1 MKNNKNEKK
10 ESERL
15 KESVREKYGQ
25 IAREAPKPGSPPAV
39 RASSLCCGP
48 SPNPCCCAPAAEP
61 SASTYYSEDVAGIKE
76 AYEKLDGHM
85 DEADLGL
92 GCGLPTKHAG
102 LAPGQT
108 VVDLG
113 SGAGNDVFIARSV
126 VGATGRVI
134 GVDMTPEMIDKART
148 NAERRGFKNVEF
160 RLGDIETLPV
170 DDASADV
177 VVSNCVLNLVPDKRK
192 AFAEIFR
199 VLKPG
204 GRFCVSDIVLRGRL
218 PEKLQEVAELY
229 VGCVAG
235 ALADDEY
242 LGIIHETGFAA
253 VEVKTAKKLDLPDE
267 YILKHISAEEL
278 AAYRA
283 SGSSVLSVTV
293 VGAKPTKQTAA
304 A

>member
-1 MKNNKNEKK
+1 MTSDKEK

-15 KESVREKYGQ
+15 KELVREKYAQ
-25 IAREAPKPGSPPAV
+25 IAREAPKPGDPPAL
-39 RASSLCCGP
+39 RASSLCCAP
-48 SPNPCCCAPAAEP
+48 TASPCGCAPASEP

-76 AYEKLDGHM
+76 AYEKLGGHM

-92 GCGLPTKHAG
+92 GCGLPTEHAG

-126 VGATGRVI
+126 VGDTGRVI
-134 GVDMTPEMIDKART
+134 GVDMTPEMIDKARA

-160 RLGDIETLPV
+160 RLGDIESLPV
-170 DDASADV
+170 DDAAADV
-177 VVSNCVLNLVPDKRK
+177 VVSNCVLNLVPDKRL

-204 GRFCVSDIVLRGRL
+204 GRFCVSDIVIQGELPAKLRG
-218 PEKLQEVAELY
+218 VAELY

-235 ALADDEY
+235 ALAAEAY

-253 VEVKTAKKLDLPDE
+253 IDIKAVKRLDLPDE
-267 YILKHISAEEL
+267 YMLKYIGAAEL

-283 SGSSVLSVTV
+283 SGAAVLSVTV
-293 VGAKPTKQTAA
+293 VGTRPAN
-304 A
+304 

>member
-1 MKNNKNEKK
+1 MTSDKDK
-10 ESERL
+10 ESKRL
-15 KESVREKYGQ
+15 KELVREKYAQ
-25 IAREAPKPGSPPAV
+25 IAREAPKPGSAPSKPAS
-39 RASSLCCGP
+39 ASSCCSGP
-48 SPNPCCCAPAAEP
+48 SPCCAPAAEP

-92 GCGLPTKHAG
+92 GCGLPTEHAG

-126 VGATGRVI
+126 VGDTGRVI
-134 GVDMTPEMIDKART
+134 GVDMTPEMIDKARA

-160 RLGDIETLPV
+160 RLGDIESLPV
-170 DDASADV
+170 EDAAADV
-177 VVSNCVLNLVPDKRK
+177 VVSNCVLNLVPDKRL

-204 GRFCVSDIVLRGRL
+204 GRFCVSDIVLKGEL
-218 PEKLQEVAELY
+218 PAKLREVAELY

-235 ALADDEY
+235 ALPAEEY
-242 LGIIHETGFAA
+242 VGIIHETGFTGIDIK
-253 VEVKTAKKLDLPDE
+253 VAKRLDLPDE
-267 YILKHISAEEL
+267 YILKYIGAEEL

-283 SGSSVLSVTV
+283 SGSAVLSITV
-293 VGAKPTKQTAA
+293 VGNRPSN
-304 A
+304 

>member
-1 MKNNKNEKK
+1 MTSDKEK

-15 KESVREKYGQ
+15 KELVREKYAQ
-25 IAREAPKPGSPPAV
+25 IAREAPKPGSPPAA
-39 RASSLCCGP
+39 RAASPCC
-48 SPNPCCCAPAAEP
+48 SPAASPCCCAPAAEP
-61 SASTYYSEDVAGIKE
+61 SVSTYYSEDIAGIKE

-92 GCGLPTKHAG
+92 GCGLPTEHAG

-126 VGATGRVI
+126 VGDTGRVI
-134 GVDMTPEMIDKART
+134 GIDMTSEMIDKARA

-160 RLGDIETLPV
+160 RLGDIEALPV
-170 DDASADV
+170 DDAAADV
-177 VVSNCVLNLVPDKRK
+177 VVSNCVLNLVPDKRL

-204 GRFCVSDIVLRGRL
+204 GRFCVSDIVIQGELPAKLRG
-218 PEKLQEVAELY
+218 VAELY

-235 ALADDEY
+235 ALAADAY
-242 LGIIHETGFAA
+242 LGIINETGFTAIDIKA
-253 VEVKTAKKLDLPDE
+253 VKRLDLPDE
-267 YILKHISAEEL
+267 YMLKYISAEDL

-283 SGSSVLSVTV
+283 SGSAVLSVTV
-293 VGAKPTKQTAA
+293 VGTRPAD
-304 A
+304 

>member
-1 MKNNKNEKK
+1 MRSDK
-10 ESERL
+10 ERESQRL
-15 KESVREKYGQ
+15 KELVREKYAQ
-25 IAREAPKPGSPPAV
+25 IAREAPKPGESPSARAVSPCCSPA
-39 RASSLCCGP
+39 AS
-48 SPNPCCCAPAAEP
+48 PCCCSPAAAP

-85 DEADLGL
+85 AEADLGL
-92 GCGLPTKHAG
+92 GCGLPTEHAG

-126 VGATGRVI
+126 VGDTGRVI
-134 GVDMTPEMIDKART
+134 GVDMTPEMIGKARA

-160 RLGDIETLPV
+160 RLGDIESLPV
-170 DDASADV
+170 DDAAADV
-177 VVSNCVLNLVPDKRK
+177 VVSNCVLNLVPDKRL

-204 GRFCVSDIVLRGRL
+204 GRFCVSDIVLKGEL
-218 PEKLQEVAELY
+218 PAKLQEVAELY

-235 ALADDEY
+235 ALAAEEY
-242 LGIIHETGFAA
+242 IGIIHETGFTGIDIKA
-253 VEVKTAKKLDLPDE
+253 VKRLDLPDE
-267 YILKHISAEEL
+267 YMLKYIGAGEL

-283 SGSSVLSVTV
+283 SGAAVLSVTV
-293 VGAKPTKQTAA
+293 VGARPSS
-304 A
+304 

>member
-1 MKNNKNEKK
+1 MTSDKEK

-15 KESVREKYGQ
+15 KELVREKYAQ
-25 IAREAPKPGSPPAV
+25 IAREAPKPGSSPAA
-39 RASSLCCGP
+39 RASSPCC
-48 SPNPCCCAPAAEP
+48 SPAASPCCCAPAAEP
-61 SASTYYSEDVAGIKE
+61 SVSTYYSEDIAGIKE

-92 GCGLPTKHAG
+92 GCGLPTEHAG

-126 VGATGRVI
+126 VGETGRVI
-134 GVDMTPEMIDKART
+134 GIDMTPEMIAKARA
-148 NAERRGFKNVEF
+148 NAERRGFRNVEF
-160 RLGDIETLPV
+160 RLGDIEALPV
-170 DDASADV
+170 DDATADV
-177 VVSNCVLNLVPDKRK
+177 VVSNCVLNLVPDKRL

-204 GRFCVSDIVLRGRL
+204 GRFCVSDIVLRGEL
-218 PEKLQEVAELY
+218 PAKLQEVAELY

-235 ALADDEY
+235 ALDAEEY
-242 LGIIHETGFAA
+242 LAIIHETGFTGINIK
-253 VEVKTAKKLDLPDE
+253 VAKRLDLPDE
-267 YILKHISAEEL
+267 YILKHIGAEEL

-283 SGSSVLSVTV
+283 SGAAVLSITV
-293 VGAKPTKQTAA
+293 VGTRSSN
-304 A
+304 

>member
-1 MKNNKNEKK
+1 MTSDKEK

-15 KESVREKYGQ
+15 KELVREKYAQ
-25 IAREAPKPGSPPAV
+25 IAREAPKPGSSPAV
-39 RASSLCCGP
+39 RASSSCC
-48 SPNPCCCAPAAEP
+48 SPAASPCCCAPAAEP

-92 GCGLPTKHAG
+92 GCGLPTEHAG

-126 VGATGRVI
+126 VGETGRVI
-134 GVDMTPEMIDKART
+134 GIDMTPEMIDKARA
-148 NAERRGFKNVEF
+148 NAERHGFRNVEF
-160 RLGDIETLPV
+160 RLGDIEALPV
-170 DDASADV
+170 DDAAADV
-177 VVSNCVLNLVPDKRK
+177 VVSNCVLNLVPDKRL

-204 GRFCVSDIVLRGRL
+204 GRFCVSDIVLRGEL
-218 PEKLQEVAELY
+218 PAKLQEVAELY

-235 ALADDEY
+235 ALDAGEY
-242 LGIIHETGFAA
+242 LAIVHETGFTGIDIK
-253 VEVKTAKKLDLPDE
+253 VAKRLDLPDE
-267 YILKHISAEEL
+267 YILKYISAEEL

-283 SGSSVLSVTV
+283 SGAAVLSITV
-293 VGAKPTKQTAA
+293 VGTRPSN
-304 A
+304 

>member
-1 MKNNKNEKK
+1 MRSDKEK
-10 ESERL
+10 ESQRL
-15 KESVREKYGQ
+15 KELVREKYAQ
-25 IAREAPKPGSPPAV
+25 IAREAPKPGDPPAL
-39 RASSLCCGP
+39 RTSSPCCSPAAS
-48 SPNPCCCAPAAEP
+48 PCCCAPAAEP

-76 AYEKLDGHM
+76 AYGKLDGHM

-92 GCGLPTKHAG
+92 GCGLPTEHAG

-126 VGATGRVI
+126 VGDTGRVI
-134 GVDMTPEMIDKART
+134 GIDMTPEMIGKARA

-160 RLGDIETLPV
+160 RLGDIEALPV
-170 DDASADV
+170 DAAAADV
-177 VVSNCVLNLVPDKRK
+177 VVSNCVLNLVPDKRL

-204 GRFCVSDIVLRGRL
+204 GRFCVSDIVIQGELPAKLRG
-218 PEKLQEVAELY
+218 VAELY

-235 ALADDEY
+235 ALATDAY
-242 LGIIHETGFAA
+242 LGIINETGFTAIDIKA
-253 VEVKTAKKLDLPDE
+253 VKRLDLPDE
-267 YILKHISAEEL
+267 YMLKYISAGDL

-283 SGSSVLSVTV
+283 SGAAALSITV
-293 VGAKPTKQTAA
+293 VGTRPSNRERE
-304 A
+304 

>member
-1 MKNNKNEKK
+1 MRSEKEK

-15 KESVREKYGQ
+15 KELVREKYAQ
-25 IAREAPKPGSPPAV
+25 IAREAPKPGDPPAL
-39 RASSLCCGP
+39 RTSSPCCSPAAS
-48 SPNPCCCAPAAEP
+48 PCCCAPAAEP

-92 GCGLPTKHAG
+92 GCGLPTEHAG

-126 VGATGRVI
+126 VGDTGRVI
-134 GVDMTPEMIDKART
+134 GVDMTTEMIDKARA

-160 RLGDIETLPV
+160 RLGDIESLPV
-170 DDASADV
+170 DDAAADV
-177 VVSNCVLNLVPDKRK
+177 VVSNCVLNLVPDKRL

-199 VLKPG
+199 ILKPG
-204 GRFCVSDIVLRGRL
+204 GRFCVSDIVIQGELPAELRG
-218 PEKLQEVAELY
+218 VAELY

-235 ALADDEY
+235 ALAAEEY
-242 LGIIHETGFAA
+242 IGIIHETGFTGIDIKA
-253 VEVKTAKKLDLPDE
+253 VKRLDLPDDYMLK
-267 YILKHISAEEL
+267 YIGADEL
-278 AAYRA
+278 AAYHA
-283 SGSSVLSVTV
+283 SGAAILSVTI
-293 VGAKPTKQTAA
+293 VGTRPPS
-304 A
+304 

>member
-1 MKNNKNEKK
+1 MTNDKEK

-15 KESVREKYGQ
+15 KELVREKYAQ
-25 IAREAPKPGSPPAV
+25 IAREAPKPGDPPAL
-39 RASSLCCGP
+39 RASSLCCAP
-48 SPNPCCCAPAAEP
+48 TASPCCCAPAAEP
-61 SASTYYSEDVAGIKE
+61 SISTYYSEDVAGIKE

-92 GCGLPTKHAG
+92 GCGLPTEHAG

-126 VGATGRVI
+126 VGDMGRVI
-134 GVDMTPEMIDKART
+134 GVDMTPEMVDKARA

-160 RLGDIETLPV
+160 RLGDIESLPV
-170 DDASADV
+170 DDAAADV
-177 VVSNCVLNLVPDKRK
+177 VVSNCVLNLVPDKRL

-204 GRFCVSDIVLRGRL
+204 GRFCVSDIVIQGEL
-218 PEKLQEVAELY
+218 PAKLQEVAELY

-235 ALADDEY
+235 ALAAEAY
-242 LGIIHETGFAA
+242 LGIINETGFTAIDVKA
-253 VEVKTAKKLDLPDE
+253 VKKLDLPDE
-267 YILKHISAEEL
+267 YMLKYISAGEL

-283 SGSSVLSVTV
+283 SGAAILSVTV
-293 VGAKPTKQTAA
+293 VGARPSN
-304 A
+304 

>member
-1 MKNNKNEKK
+1 MTSDKEK

-15 KESVREKYGQ
+15 KELVREKYAQ
-25 IAREAPKPGSPPAV
+25 IAREAPQPGDAPAI
-39 RASSLCCGP
+39 RASSLCCAP
-48 SPNPCCCAPAAEP
+48 AASPCCCAPAAEP

-85 DEADLGL
+85 AEADLGL
-92 GCGLPTKHAG
+92 GCGLPTEHAG

-126 VGATGRVI
+126 VGDTGRVI
-134 GVDMTPEMIDKART
+134 GIDMTPEMIDKARA

-160 RLGDIETLPV
+160 RLGDIEALPV
-170 DDASADV
+170 DNAAADV
-177 VVSNCVLNLVPDKRK
+177 VVSNCVLNLVPDKRL

-204 GRFCVSDIVLRGRL
+204 GRFCVSDIVLKGEL
-218 PEKLQEVAELY
+218 PAKLREVAELY

-235 ALADDEY
+235 ALTTEEY
-242 LGIIHETGFAA
+242 IGIIHETGFAA
-253 VEVKTAKKLDLPDE
+253 IDIKSAKRLDLPDE
-267 YILKHISAEEL
+267 YMLKYIGAGEL

-283 SGSSVLSVTV
+283 SGAAILSITV
-293 VGAKPTKQTAA
+293 VGARPAN
-304 A
+304 

>member
-1 MKNNKNEKK
+1 MKNDKNEKR
-10 ESERL
+10 ESQRL
-15 KESVREKYGQ
+15 KDLVREKYAQ
-25 IAREAPKPGSPPAV
+25 IAREAPKPGDAPAV
-39 RASSLCCGP
+39 RGSSPCCAP
-48 SPNPCCCAPAAEP
+48 AAKPCCCAPAAEP
-61 SASTYYSEDVAGIKE
+61 SASTYYSQDIAGIKE
-76 AYEKLDGHM
+76 AYEKLDGHV

-92 GCGLPTKHAG
+92 GCGLPTEHAG
-102 LAPGQT
+102 LAPGQI

-126 VGATGRVI
+126 VGETGRVI
-134 GVDMTPEMIDKART
+134 GVDMTPEMIGKARA

-160 RLGDIETLPV
+160 RLGDIESLPV

-177 VVSNCVLNLVPDKRK
+177 VVSNCVLNLVPDKRL

-204 GRFCVSDIVLRGRL
+204 GRFCVSDIVLRGQL
-218 PEKLQEVAELY
+218 PAKLREVAELY

-242 LGIIHETGFAA
+242 LRIIRETGFAA
-253 VEVKTAKKLDLPDE
+253 IEVKAAKRLDLPDD
-267 YILKHISAEEL
+267 YILKYISAEDL

-283 SGSSVLSVTV
+283 SGSAVLSVTV
-293 VGAKPTKQTAA
+293 VGTRPAGSP
-304 A
+304 

>member
-1 MKNNKNEKK
+1 MASDKEK
-10 ESERL
+10 ESNRL
-15 KESVREKYGQ
+15 KELVRDKYAQ
-25 IAREAPKPGSPPAV
+25 IAREAPKPGDAPAL
-39 RASSLCCGP
+39 RASSLCCAP
-48 SPNPCCCAPAAEP
+48 SSSPCCCAPAAEP
-61 SASTYYSEDVAGIKE
+61 SVSTYYSEDVAGIKE

-92 GCGLPTKHAG
+92 GCGLPTEHAG

-126 VGATGRVI
+126 VGDTGRVI
-134 GVDMTPEMIDKART
+134 GVDMTTEMIDKARA

-160 RLGDIETLPV
+160 RLGDIESLPV
-170 DDASADV
+170 EDAAADV
-177 VVSNCVLNLVPDKRK
+177 VVSNCVLNLVPDKRL

-204 GRFCVSDIVLRGRL
+204 GRFCVSDIVLKGEL
-218 PEKLQEVAELY
+218 PAKLREVAELY

-235 ALADDEY
+235 ALTTEEY
-242 LGIIHETGFAA
+242 IGIIHEAGFDAIDIRS
-253 VEVKTAKKLDLPDE
+253 AKRLDLPDE
-267 YILKHISAEEL
+267 YILNHIGAEEL

-283 SGSSVLSVTV
+283 SGSAVLSITV
-293 VGAKPTKQTAA
+293 VGNRPPN
-304 A
+304 

>member
-1 MKNNKNEKK
+1 MTSNKEK
-10 ESERL
+10 ESDRL
-15 KESVREKYGQ
+15 KELVREKYAQ
-25 IAREAPKPGSPPAV
+25 IAREAPKPGSPPAA
-39 RASSLCCGP
+39 RATAPCC
-48 SPNPCCCAPAAEP
+48 SPTASPCCCTPAAEP

-92 GCGLPTKHAG
+92 GCGLPTEHAG

-126 VGATGRVI
+126 VGDTGRVI
-134 GVDMTPEMIDKART
+134 GVDMTPEMIDKARA

-160 RLGDIETLPV
+160 RLGDIEALPV
-170 DDASADV
+170 DAAAADV
-177 VVSNCVLNLVPDKRK
+177 VVSNCVLNLVPDKRL

-199 VLKPG
+199 ILKPG
-204 GRFCVSDIVLRGRL
+204 GRFCVSDIVLRGEL
-218 PEKLQEVAELY
+218 PAKLQEVAELY

-235 ALADDEY
+235 ALDAEEY
-242 LGIIHETGFAA
+242 LAIIREMGFTGIDIK
-253 VEVKTAKKLDLPDE
+253 VAKRLDLPDE
-267 YILKHISAEEL
+267 YILKHIGAEEL

-283 SGSSVLSVTV
+283 SGAAVLSITV
-293 VGAKPTKQTAA
+293 VGTRPLN
-304 A
+304 